1 MFLATIYLKEY
12 FMKNLEYY
20 CFNYM
25 LKIDM
30 KFFSFSI
37 QIFNDR
43 YIHKQKIRIW
53 LQKMKE
59 TTKIEIES
67 ISKRNDS
74 HDVLRRRRARFNILP
89 VKKKK

>member
-1 MFLATIYLKEY
+1 
-12 FMKNLEYY
+12 
-20 CFNYM
+20 
-25 LKIDM
+25 
-30 KFFSFSI
+30 
-37 QIFNDR
+37 
-43 YIHKQKIRIW
+43 
-53 LQKMKE
+53 MKE